1 MPSPMSISTVLSSIP
16 SFVLTYGAIWLALYT
31 ARWLI
36 VLLVVG
42 PYKSYLRYL
51 PGPRRDAYF
60 GADQMYD
67 LQNPRFSKQTHEK
80 YENQYGRTA
89 RFQGMGYFDDR
100 LMTVDPLSLNYVL
113 NRAADLYPKPWQ
125 TQRFTQ
131 RLVNGGSFHAGIL
144 CTEGEEHRRLRRVI
158 APAFSYQS
166 VKNLT
171 PLFLHKSFE
180 LRDKLRSILA
190 IPYDT
195 PRPGV
200 EVDTIP
206 GQEHPRVRVDLHK
219 WIGRASF
226 DIVGV
231 AAFGYEFGAI
241 QEETNETYNAY
252 QCMFDALR
260 QADNAIHNAAIFLP
274 NWIASRIPDARTRE
288 VRRCRKIIEAESHN
302 LLASRRKTI
311 ACEKSAGA
319 PVGKDTSVLALL
331 LRTSESSKAPLGDSE
346 ILAQIDTIMFAGHD
360 TTSLSVIWALWEL
373 ARYPAIQARLR
384 AELAPVASILKTS
397 VPACSSDSTNNYTD
411 LAGEL
416 GELASRI
423 DALPFFEC
431 FIRETLRLH
440 PSAQSILRVAAQ
452 DDIIPVSEPAYVG
465 DRGEIS
471 RAWVG
476 GAQTGL
482 PGGGVRIRKGEF
494 VHVPLEG
501 MNVSKGIWG
510 EDAHEFNPDRW
521 NKLPETAK
529 ANPGLYANLMNF
541 SIGPHSCPA
550 SRWALVEIKMMLA
563 VLVASFDFSGA
574 SPMNGHNFLVVRPYV
589 DNQFSKG
596 HRMPLVMTP
605 L

>member
-1 MPSPMSISTVLSSIP
+1 M
-16 SFVLTYGAIWLALYT
+16 F
-31 ARWLI
+31 
-36 VLLVVG
+36 
-42 PYKSYLRYL
+42 
-51 PGPRRDAYF
+51 
-60 GADQMYD
+60 D

-80 YENQYGRTA
+80 YEKLYGKTA

-100 LMTVDPLSLNYVL
+100 LMTVDTLSLNYVL

-131 RLVNGGSFHAGIL
+131 RLANGGSFSAGMI
-144 CTEGEEHRRLRRVI
+144 CTEGEEHRRLRRII

-190 IPYDT
+190 IPHEVS
-195 PRPGV
+195 RPGV
-200 EVDTIP
+200 EVDKIP
-206 GQEHPRVRVDLHK
+206 GQEHPRVRQ
-219 WIGRASF
+219 AT
-226 DIVGV
+226 
-231 AAFGYEFGAI
+231 FGYEFGAI

-274 NWIASRIPDARTRE
+274 DWIASRIPDARTRE
-288 VRRCRKIIEAESHN
+288 VRRCRKIIEAESQN
-302 LLASRRKTI
+302 LLASRREAI

-319 PVGKDTSVLALL
+319 SVGKDFSILNLL
-331 LRTSESSKAPLGDSE
+331 LRTSESSKAPLTDSE
-346 ILAQIDTIMFAGHD
+346 ILAQIDAIMFAGHD
-360 TTSLSVIWALWEL
+360 TASLSMTWALWEL
-373 ARYPAIQARLR
+373 ARYPAVQARLR
-384 AELAPVASILKTS
+384 AELAPLAPILKNF
-397 VPACSSDSTNNYTD
+397 VPASSESANNYVD
-411 LAGEL
+411 LTGEL
-416 GELASRI
+416 GELATRI

-431 FIRETLRLH
+431 FIREALRLH
-440 PSAQSILRVAAQ
+440 PSVQSTLRVAAR
-452 DDIIPVSEPAYVG
+452 DDTIPVSEPIHG
-465 DRGEIS
+465 ERGEVS

-501 MNVSKGIWG
+501 VNVSKAVWG

-521 NKLPETAK
+521 TKLPQAAK
-529 ANPGLYANLMNF
+529 TSPGLYANLMNF

-550 SRWALVEIKMMLA
+550 SRWALVEIKMMVA

-589 DNQFSKG
+589 DNQFSK
-596 HRMPLVMTP
+596 
-605 L
+605 

>member
-1 MPSPMSISTVLSSIP
+1 
-16 SFVLTYGAIWLALYT
+16 
-31 ARWLI
+31 
-36 VLLVVG
+36 
-42 PYKSYLRYL
+42 
-51 PGPRRDAYF
+51 
-60 GADQMYD
+60 
-67 LQNPRFSKQTHEK
+67 
-80 YENQYGRTA
+80 
-89 RFQGMGYFDDR
+89 
-100 LMTVDPLSLNYVL
+100 L

-131 RLVNGGSFHAGIL
+131 RLANGGSFSAGMI
-144 CTEGEEHRRLRRVI
+144 CTEGEVHRRLRRII

-180 LRDKLRSILA
+180 LRDKLRSVLA
-190 IPYDT
+190 T
-195 PRPGV
+195 PHEVSRPGI
-200 EVDTIP
+200 EVDKIP
-206 GQEHPRVRVDLHK
+206 GQERPRVRIDLHK

-274 NWIASRIPDARTRE
+274 DWIASRIPDARTRE
-288 VRRCRKIIEAESHN
+288 VRRCRKIIEAESQN
-302 LLASRRKTI
+302 LLASRREAI

-319 PVGKDTSVLALL
+319 SVGKDFTILNLL
-331 LRTSESSKAPLGDSE
+331 LRTSESSKAALTDSE
-346 ILAQIDTIMFAGHD
+346 ILAQIDAIMFAGHD
-360 TTSLSVIWALWEL
+360 TASLSMTWALWEL

-384 AELAPVASILKTS
+384 AELAPLAPILKDFA
-397 VPACSSDSTNNYTD
+397 PACSSESTNNYTD
-411 LAGEL
+411 LTGEL
-416 GELASRI
+416 GELAARI

-431 FIRETLRLH
+431 FIREALRLH
-440 PSAQSILRVAAQ
+440 PSVQSTLRVAAQ
-452 DDIIPVSEPAYVG
+452 DDIIPVSEPP
-465 DRGEIS
+465 RGERGEVS

-501 MNVSKGIWG
+501 ANVSKAVWG

-521 NKLPETAK
+521 TKLPQAAK
-529 ANPGLYANLMNF
+529 TSPGLYANLMNF

-550 SRWALVEIKMMLA
+550 SRWALVEIKMMIA
-563 VLVASFDFSGA
+563 VLVASFDISGA